1 MDVSVYVV
9 VGRDSVENEVEAAS
23 VLLHLVRML
32 RNDDLVRAEAE
43 SVILLI
49 WRSREDYNVRSERM
63 GNLSAHMTEPTETDH
78 ANLLALADAP
88 VAHGRVS
95 RDSSAKQGSGSGEV
109 KVRGDAESEPLVDHD
124 AVGVAAVGE
133 PPRCLDR
140 KSVV

>member
-49 WRSREDYNVRSERM
+49 WRSREDYDVRSERM
-63 GNLSAHMTEPTETDH
+63 GNLNAHMTESTETDH

-95 RDSSAKQGSGSGEV
+95 RDSSAKQRRAPARSRFEGTRRTNLWSTTML
-109 KVRGDAESEPLVDHD
+109 SE
-124 AVGVAAVGE
+124 
-133 PPRCLDR
+133 
-140 KSVV
+140 